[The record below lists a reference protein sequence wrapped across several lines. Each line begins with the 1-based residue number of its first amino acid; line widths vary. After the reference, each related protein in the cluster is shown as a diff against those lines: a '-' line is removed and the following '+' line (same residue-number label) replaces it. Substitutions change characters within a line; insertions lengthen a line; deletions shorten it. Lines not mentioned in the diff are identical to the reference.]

1 MTTPSASSPSPAP
14 SSADLAEAP
23 RPAAY
28 RDPARTRER
37 ILEAAISEFSDKGY
51 SGARID
57 EIARRAG
64 ANKRMIYHYFGNKEN
79 LFRHVLECTY
89 DDIRAKEAE
98 LHLDDLD
105 PETGMR
111 RLIEF
116 SFGYYTENP
125 HFIRLLNT
133 ENLHKAA
140 HLKRS
145 DRVREKHSLLVRMIE
160 ELLERGRH
168 AGVFRADV
176 NPMQLYIS
184 IAGIGFFYF
193 SNIHTLS
200 TIFGADLDTPDARAT
215 RLAHITEVI
224 LGYLRPDG

>member
-1 MTTPSASSPSPAP
+1 M
-14 SSADLAEAP
+14 
-23 RPAAY
+23 
-28 RDPARTRER
+28 RTRER
-37 ILEAAISEFSDKGY
+37 ILEAAISAFSDKGY

-64 ANKRMIYHYFGNKEN
+64 ANKRMIYHYFGNKDD
-79 LFRHVLECTY
+79 LFRHVLERTY
-89 DDIRAKEAE
+89 DDIRAREAE

-125 HFIRLLNT
+125 HFISLLNT

-140 HLKRS
+140 HLKGS
-145 DRVREKHSLLVRMIE
+145 GRVRKKHSLLVREIE
-160 ELLERGRH
+160 DLLERGRH
-168 AGVFRADV
+168 AGVFRSDV
-176 NPMQLYIS
+176 DPLQLYIS
-184 IAGIGFFYF
+184 IAGLGYFYF
-193 SNIHTLS
+193 SNIYTLS
-200 TIFGADLDTPDARAT
+200 TIFGADLDTADARAC
-215 RLAHITEVI
+215 RLAHITEAI